1 LGALFGFDQLTIE
14 VDGRFDDFVLLWE
27 DLHFVSHRV
36 KEDLVDGNR
45 CVGAATG
52 D

>member
-1 LGALFGFDQLTIE
+1 LGALFGFYQLTIE
-14 VDGRFDDFVLLWE
+14 VDGSFDDLVLLWE

-36 KEDLVDGNR
+36 KEDLVDGHGR
-45 CVGAATG
+45 VGAATS